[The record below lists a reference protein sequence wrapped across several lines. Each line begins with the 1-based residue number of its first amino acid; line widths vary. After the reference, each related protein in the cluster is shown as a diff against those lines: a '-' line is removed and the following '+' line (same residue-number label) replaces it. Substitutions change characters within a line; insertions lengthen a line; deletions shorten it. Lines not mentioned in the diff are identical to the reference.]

1 MANMSSYLAE
11 SGAPVAEDVFEF
23 RQDLC
28 SRKLECIGLD
38 RRSFRVLRLAVLI
51 EHRLVTNRQTA
62 ERPCTEQLVLRIMTV
77 YF

>member
-1 MANMSSYLAE
+1 MSSYLAE

-28 SRKLECIGLD
+28 VRKLECIGSWPAFFACLTVSCFD
-38 RRSFRVLRLAVLI
+38 RTPTCDEQTDRV
-51 EHRLVTNRQTA
+51 TD
-62 ERPCTEQLVLRIMTV
+62 RPCTELLVLRIMAV